1 MKGVD
6 GRFYYTNSPYHFAEV
21 TTVLISSA
29 FYERH
34 ILPQQTFV
42 NAGFWENVFRPRIVQ
57 GIEGP
62 GALRVIAETL
72 VDTGS
77 VTDHEGGG
85 DVTIGSPGTLIQVA
99 LHHLLFKVD
108 AKDIREPIEARWKA
122 FRDRQAS
129 VPPVRSSV
137 PTTVAA
143 KARATPAGPAL
154 VYGAWSWKL
163 PPWRAALYI
172 APLAGILAIVTNQL
186 GVWDTPALRAA
197 REERMEKAQKLE
209 ADRRERERI
218 REELSKS
225 VKIGR

>member
-1 MKGVD
+1 
-6 GRFYYTNSPYHFAEV
+6 
-21 TTVLISSA
+21 VLISSA

-34 ILPQQTFV
+34 ILPKQTFT
-42 NAGFWENVFRPRIVQ
+42 NASFWENVFRPRIVQ
-57 GIEGP
+57 GVQGP
-62 GALRVIAETL
+62 GAMRIIAETL
-72 VDTGS
+72 IDTGS
-77 VTDHEGGG
+77 VTDLEGGG

-99 LHHLLFKVD
+99 LHHLLFHVE

-129 VPPVRSSV
+129 VSSAKSSV

-143 KARATPAGPAL
+143 KAPATPAGPAL

-163 PPWRAALYI
+163 SPWRASLYVV
-172 APLAGILAIVTNQL
+172 PLAGILAIVTNQL
-186 GVWDTPALRAA
+186 GIWDTPGLRAA
-197 REERMEKAQKLE
+197 REERMEKAQKME
-209 ADRRERERI
+209 ADRQERERI